1 MQFKFNKLLG
11 RMTEKGFTQKTM
23 AKELGITENSF
34 TNKLKGRSNFTQL
47 EIVSMSE
54 KLGIS
59 NSQIGAYFF
68 TV

>member
-11 RMTEKGFTQKTM
+11 RMAEKGFTQKTM

-47 EIVSMSE
+47 EIVLMSE